1 MMRSFCCSLFCNF
14 AMMQKIISIVLT
26 ILILAS
32 SSGVTYAKHFCGDF
46 EVVSTLTMGKKD
58 LSCGMA
64 MEADDCDSN
73 EEEPMHCCK
82 NTYKNIDT
90 DDNFVNSLYNIHI
103 SNNFVASFVSEF
115 ILADVVLSSKE
126 LFIFTGHDP
135 PLIFEDLQ
143 VLHQV
148 FII

>member
-1 MMRSFCCSLFCNF
+1 MRFFCCSLFCNF
-14 AMMQKIISIVLT
+14 EIMQKIISILLT

-32 SSGVTYAKHFCGDF
+32 NSGVTYAKHFCGDF
-46 EVVSTLTMGKKD
+46 EVVSTLTMGKKS

-73 EEEPMHCCK
+73 EEGPMHCCK

-90 DDNFVNSLYNIHI
+90 DDTFVNSSYDLQI
-103 SNNFVASFVSEF
+103 SNNFIACFISSFVLQYVSF
-115 ILADVVLSSKE
+115 SDKE
-126 LFIFTGHDP
+126 IHLFNGYDP
-135 PLIFEDLQ
+135 PPIFKDIQ
-143 VLHQV
+143 VLHEV

>member
-1 MMRSFCCSLFCNF
+1 
-14 AMMQKIISIVLT
+14 MQKTISVLLT

-46 EVVSTLTMGKKD
+46 EVVSTLTMGKKN

-64 MEADDCDSN
+64 TEADDCDKN
-73 EEEPMHCCK
+73 EEDPIDCCK

-90 DDNFVNSLYNIHI
+90 DDNFVNSSYDLQI
-103 SNNFVASFVSEF
+103 SNNFIEGFISSFVLQYVSF
-115 ILADVVLSSKE
+115 SDKE
-126 LFIFTGHDP
+126 IHLFNGYDP
-135 PLIFEDLQ
+135 PPIYEDIQ
-143 VLHQV
+143 VLHEV

>member
-1 MMRSFCCSLFCNF
+1 
-14 AMMQKIISIVLT
+14 MQKVISILLT

-32 SSGVTYAKHFCGDF
+32 SSGITYAKHFCGDF
-46 EVVSTLTMGKKD
+46 EVLSTLTMGKKD

-64 MEADDCDSN
+64 MEADDCDNN
-73 EEEPMHCCK
+73 EEEPIDCCK

-90 DDNFVNSLYNIHI
+90 DDNFVNSSFDLQIN
-103 SNNFVASFVSEF
+103 NNFIASFVSVF
-115 ILADVVLSSKE
+115 VLQDVNFSDKE
-126 LFIFTGHDP
+126 IHLFNGYYP
-135 PLIFEDLQ
+135 PPIYEDIQ

>member
-1 MMRSFCCSLFCNF
+1 
-14 AMMQKIISIVLT
+14 MQKTISVLLT

-46 EVVSTLTMGKKD
+46 EVVSTLTMGKKN

-64 MEADDCDSN
+64 MEADDCDKN
-73 EEEPMHCCK
+73 EEDPIDCCK

-90 DDNFVNSLYNIHI
+90 DDNFVNSSYDLQI
-103 SNNFVASFVSEF
+103 SNNFIAGFISSFVLQYVSF
-115 ILADVVLSSKE
+115 SDKKIH
-126 LFIFTGHDP
+126 LFNGYDP
-135 PLIFEDLQ
+135 PPIYEDIQ
-143 VLHQV
+143 VLHEV

>member
-1 MMRSFCCSLFCNF
+1 
-14 AMMQKIISIVLT
+14 MQKTISVLLT

-46 EVVSTLTMGKKD
+46 EVVSTLTMGKKN

-64 MEADDCDSN
+64 MEADDCDKN
-73 EEEPMHCCK
+73 EEDPIDCCK

-90 DDNFVNSLYNIHI
+90 DDNFVNSSYDLQI
-103 SNNFVASFVSEF
+103 SNNFIAGFISNFVLQYVSFS
-115 ILADVVLSSKE
+115 DKE
-126 LFIFTGHDP
+126 IHLFNGYDP
-135 PLIFEDLQ
+135 PPIYEDIQ
-143 VLHQV
+143 VLHEV

>member
-1 MMRSFCCSLFCNF
+1 
-14 AMMQKIISIVLT
+14 MQKTISILLT

-46 EVVSTLTMGKKD
+46 EVISTLTMGKKS

-64 MEADDCDSN
+64 TEADDCDKN
-73 EEEPMHCCK
+73 EEDPIDCCK

-90 DDNFVNSLYNIHI
+90 DDNFVNSSYDLQI
-103 SNNFVASFVSEF
+103 SNNFIEGFISSFVLQYVSF
-115 ILADVVLSSKE
+115 SDKE
-126 LFIFTGHDP
+126 IHLFNGYDP
-135 PLIFEDLQ
+135 PPIYEDIQ
-143 VLHQV
+143 VLHEV

>member
-1 MMRSFCCSLFCNF
+1 MMRFFCCSLFCNF
-14 AMMQKIISIVLT
+14 EIMQKIISILLT

-32 SSGVTYAKHFCGDF
+32 NSGVTYAKHFCGDF
-46 EVVSTLTMGKKD
+46 EVVSTLTMGKKS

-73 EEEPMHCCK
+73 EEGPMHCCK

-90 DDNFVNSLYNIHI
+90 DDTFVNSSYDLQI
-103 SNNFVASFVSEF
+103 SNNFIACFISSFVLQYVSF
-115 ILADVVLSSKE
+115 SDKE
-126 LFIFTGHDP
+126 IHLFNGYDP
-135 PLIFEDLQ
+135 PPIFKDIQ
-143 VLHQV
+143 VLHEV